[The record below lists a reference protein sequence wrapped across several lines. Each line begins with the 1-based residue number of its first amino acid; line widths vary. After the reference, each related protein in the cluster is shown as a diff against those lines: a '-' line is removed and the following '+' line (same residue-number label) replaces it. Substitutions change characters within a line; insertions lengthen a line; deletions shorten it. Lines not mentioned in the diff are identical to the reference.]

1 MIRALVTLALF
12 ATVGCVTR
20 VPRTQVVVEI
30 DAESSVLADATNIH
44 VEVFGGARGAALTP
58 QAEQDLGGSIPWPV
72 TVALVPADA
81 DADRVFTVEGTATD
95 ASGATLGVVRAR
107 SSYVA
112 GRTLTLRLTLEDC
125 CRTIAATCDEDQT
138 CRSCACVSAE
148 VPPSSLPDWTADAG
162 HVSSPDA
169 PLTPDAGASD
179 APGDAPDA
187 GGSDAGELDAAPD
200 AGTDAGVVPDAAM
213 PDAPDAFDPD
223 TTCVSGT
230 HCYRLVRTSMTW
242 TAARSTCMGMGGDLV
257 SIFGTAEQTT
267 VWSIAAGMRVW
278 TGGMNNGTS
287 TWTWSDGSAW
297 SSQWG
302 PGEPNLP
309 LAVWAYV
316 NLVPGYGGLWGD
328 DQSTVALP
336 FVCEF
341 P

>member
-1 MIRALVTLALF
+1 MIRVLATLALF

-20 VPRTQVVVEI
+20 VPRTEVVVEI
-30 DAESSVLADATNIH
+30 DAESSIVVDATNIH

-72 TVALVPADA
+72 TVALVPAGA

-162 HVSSPDA
+162 RVPSPDV
-169 PLTPDAGASD
+169 PLTPDA

-200 AGTDAGVVPDAAM
+200 AGADAGVIPDAAM

-242 TAARSTCMGMGGDLV
+242 PAARSTCMGMGGDLV
-257 SIFGTAEQTT
+257 SIFGTAEQAT
-267 VWSIAAGMRVW
+267 VWSVASGMRVW
-278 TGGMNNGTS
+278 AGGLNNGNHS
-287 TWTWSDGSAW
+287 TWGWSDGSTW

-302 PGEPNLP
+302 AGEPNVP
-309 LAVWAYV
+309 ATVWAYTS
-316 NLVPGYGGLWGD
+316 LSPGFGGLWAD
-328 DQSTVALP
+328 DDSSAMFP